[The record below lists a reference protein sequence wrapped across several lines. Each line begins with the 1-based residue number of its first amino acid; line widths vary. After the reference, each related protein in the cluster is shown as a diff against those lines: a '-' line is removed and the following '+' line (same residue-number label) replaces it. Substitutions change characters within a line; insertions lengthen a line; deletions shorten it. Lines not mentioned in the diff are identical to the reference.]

1 MKNLTPEMIEKAKA
15 AKTAEELL
23 ELAKANGVEMTAD
36 EAATYFAQ
44 LNPKSGELN
53 DDDLDLVS
61 GGVEV
66 HSPCLDKLE
75 QNMYLN
81 IGTDKGDAK
90 FGAMV
95 RLNTGETCPH
105 CGTSVGIIGMGF
117 MGGSGTAGGT
127 GVRASVFCPQHPDIM
142 IARGIRPKDFE
153 YV

>member
-23 ELAKANGVEMTAD
+23 ELAKANGMEITAD

-95 RLNTGETCPH
+95 RLNTGETCPR

-117 MGGSGTAGGT
+117 QGGGAYAGGT
-127 GVRASVFCPQHPDIM
+127 GVRAAVFCPEHPDIM

>member
-1 MKNLTPEMIEKAKA
+1 MKKLTPEMIEKAKV
-15 AKTAEELL
+15 AKSAEELL
-23 ELAKANGVEMTAD
+23 ELAKANGMEITAD

-127 GVRASVFCPQHPDIM
+127 GVRAAVFCPQHPDIM

>member
-1 MKNLTPEMIEKAKA
+1 MNNFSAEMIEKAKT
-15 AKTAEELL
+15 AKNAEELL
-23 ELAKANGVEMTAD
+23 ALAKENGVEMTVD
-36 EAATYFAQ
+36 EAKTYFTQ

-90 FGAMV
+90 LGAMV

-105 CGTSVGIIGMGF
+105 CGTSVGIIGGL
-117 MGGSGTAGGT
+117 GLGA
-127 GVRASVFCPQHPDIM
+127 RAAVFCPEHPDTM
-142 IARGIRPKDFE
+142 IASGIRPIDFE

>member
-1 MKNLTPEMIEKAKA
+1 MKNLTPEMMEKAKA

-23 ELAKANGVEMTAD
+23 ELAKANGMEITAD
-36 EAATYFAQ
+36 EAKTYFAQ

>member
-15 AKTAEELL
+15 AKSAEELL
-23 ELAKANGVEMTAD
+23 ALAKANGVEMTAD
-36 EAATYFAQ
+36 EAKTYFAQ

-90 FGAMV
+90 LGAMV
-95 RLNTGETCPH
+95 RLNTGETCPR
-105 CGTSVGIIGMGF
+105 CGTSVGIIGMGL
-117 MGGSGTAGGT
+117 MGGGAYAGAT
-127 GVRASVFCPQHPDIM
+127 GVRAVVYCPEHPDIW

>member
-1 MKNLTPEMIEKAKA
+1 MKNLTSEMIEKAKA
-15 AKTAEELL
+15 TKTAEELL
-23 ELAKANGVEMTAD
+23 ELAKANGMEITAD

>member
-23 ELAKANGVEMTAD
+23 ELAKANGMEITAD

-75 QNMYLN
+75 QKMYLN

>member
-1 MKNLTPEMIEKAKA
+1 MKNLTPEMIEKAKV
-15 AKTAEELL
+15 AKNAEELL
-23 ELAKANGVEMTAD
+23 ELAKANGMEITAD
-36 EAATYFAQ
+36 EAKIYYAQ

>member
-15 AKTAEELL
+15 AKNAEELL
-23 ELAKANGVEMTAD
+23 ELAKANGMEITAD

-44 LNPKSGELN
+44 LGPKSGELN

-127 GVRASVFCPQHPDIM
+127 GVRAAVFCPQHPDIM

>member
-1 MKNLTPEMIEKAKA
+1 MKNLTSEMIEKAKA
-15 AKTAEELL
+15 TKSAEELL

-36 EAATYFAQ
+36 EAKTYFAQ

-105 CGTSVGIIGMGF
+105 CGTSVGIIGAGL
-117 MGGSGTAGGT
+117 MGGGAYAGGT
-127 GVRASVFCPQHPDIM
+127 GVRAVVYCPEHPDIW